1 MENHNWENKAKLSS
15 SRFVYKSFII
25 VGTAILTEETMP
37 QVGRLLIFK
46 IQPKICKLQLVHE
59 IEMNR
64 NI

>member
-46 IQPKICKLQLVHE
+46 I
-59 IEMNR
+59 
-64 NI
+64 